1 MKKQKQEEEKKKNNS
16 KNNTTNSNNNSGN
29 NTNSSNNT
37 NNKNTG
43 SNNGN
48 SSNGNNSTSSC
59 GFGWPVS
66 NPIIG
71 TGYGVSGS
79 MWSSGRHTG
88 VDFRASIGT
97 QVFSVGN
104 GIVVDTGFNK
114 AYGNFVEIYHGNNIY
129 SFYAHASS
137 VKISQGQTVSK
148 GQLIMLSGATG
159 NVSGPHLHFEIRSPG
174 MRYAN
179 CVNPMPYL
187 P

>member
-1 MKKQKQEEEKKKNNS
+1 MKKINKN
-16 KNNTTNSNNNSGN
+16 
-29 NTNSSNNT
+29 NSSNNT
-37 NNKNTG
+37 ANNNSNSNSGNTSNG
-43 SNNGN
+43 SNGN
-48 SSNGNNSTSSC
+48 SSSSSY

-79 MWSSGRHTG
+79 MWSSGKHTG
-88 VDFRASIGT
+88 VDFRASTGT
-97 QVFSVGN
+97 QVFAVGD
-104 GIVVDTGFNK
+104 GIVVDTGFSR